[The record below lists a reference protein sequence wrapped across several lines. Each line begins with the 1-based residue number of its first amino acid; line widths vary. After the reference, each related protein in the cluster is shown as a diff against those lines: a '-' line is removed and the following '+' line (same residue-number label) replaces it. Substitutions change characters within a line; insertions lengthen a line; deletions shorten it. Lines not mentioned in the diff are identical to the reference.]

1 MLTSPPPNIYIFI
14 RVASLT
20 HLTRLFCYTIVI
32 GEFEHWTSLNDSVC
46 FCGPKNE
53 KKRVKR
59 PSQKNLPTVYGYF
72 VFHHKHLYCE

>member
-53 KKRVKR
+53 KKK
-59 PSQKNLPTVYGYF
+59 SKKT
-72 VFHHKHLYCE
+72 